1 MEKFDA
7 IVLGAGIIGVCTSLH
22 LQLKG
27 YNICLVDRNFPGS
40 GTSYGNAGLIE
51 RSSVIP
57 YHFPRDFSRLA
68 AYAFN
73 HQTDV
78 RFDWSY
84 LPQIAPWLFQF
95 WRQSS
100 PKNLE
105 KSTLALLP
113 LIENSVKEH
122 DLLAQKAGATS
133 FIEPKGWLEIY
144 HTNAAFDEAKKHLV
158 KLERF
163 HLNYDVLSPRQLQK
177 RIPSISTKLAGA
189 VHWLDPKTVNDPGG
203 LTVAYA
209 NYFIKQG
216 GTFLNLDALK
226 TENHHGLWSIKD
238 NGHIISAPN
247 IVVALGAQ
255 SMHFLTKFGYRHIP
269 FAIKRGYHIH
279 YRPINENTQLKHSVC
294 DPFSGFVLAPMRQ
307 GIRLTTGIE
316 FARENAPAY
325 WTQIKRA
332 EKIAKDIFPLGEPI
346 ESVPW
351 LGERPCLADMR
362 PVIGKAPGHEGLWFN
377 FGHAHHGLTLGAVSG
392 KLLAQMMTG
401 EQPLTS
407 PNAFSL
413 TRFTK

>member
-22 LQLKG
+22 LQLRG
-27 YNICLVDRNFPGS
+27 YHVCLIDKKAPGQ

-57 YHFPRDFSRLA
+57 YHFPRDFSRLV

-73 HQTDV
+73 HQADV

-84 LPQIAPWLFQF
+84 FPKIAPWLFRF
-95 WRQSS
+95 WLQSS

-105 KSTLALLP
+105 KSTSALLP

-122 DLLAQKAGATS
+122 DFLSQKAGATS
-133 FIEPKGWLEIY
+133 FIEPKGWLEVY
-144 HTNAAFDEAKKHLV
+144 HTDAAFEEAKSQLV
-158 KLERF
+158 ELERF
-163 HLNYDVLSPRQLQK
+163 HLNYDVLSPQQLLN
-177 RIPSISTKLAGA
+177 RVPAINANLAGA

-203 LTVAYA
+203 LTAAYA

-216 GTFLNLDALK
+216 GTFLNLDADKIKK
-226 TENHHGLWSIKD
+226 TVGLWEFDDEEKSIA
-238 NGHIISAPN
+238 APN
-247 IVVALGAQ
+247 IVVALGARSAQ
-255 SMHFLTKFGYRHIP
+255 FLKRFGYRYIP

-279 YRPINENTQLKHSVC
+279 YRSIDKNTQLKHSVC
-294 DPFSGFVLAPMRQ
+294 DPLGGFVLAPMRQ

-316 FARENAPAY
+316 FAKENAPAY

-332 EKIAKDIFPLGEPI
+332 EKIAKDIFPLGEAI

-362 PVIGKAPGHEGLWFN
+362 PIIGKAPDHEGLWLN

-392 KLLAQMMTG
+392 KLLAQMITG

-407 PNAFSL
+407 PDAFSL